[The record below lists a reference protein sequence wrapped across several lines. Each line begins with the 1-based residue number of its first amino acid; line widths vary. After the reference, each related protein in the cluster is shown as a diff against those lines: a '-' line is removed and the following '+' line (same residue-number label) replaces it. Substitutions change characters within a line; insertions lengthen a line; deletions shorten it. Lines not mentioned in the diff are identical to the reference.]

1 MKKNLLKWKKKNTF
15 VPKNMTNFYQ
25 YKEAVARRCSVK
37 KVFLKFCKIH
47 QKTPLTEA
55 MPANL
60 SKKTLRKRFC
70 FVNFAKFLRKPIFI
84 EHIWWLLQCINF
96 AAWEKCFKLYYV
108 LGLCMYNIVYR
119 VKIYLCIHSL

>member
-1 MKKNLLKWKKKNTF
+1 MKKKNNTF
-15 VPKNMTNFYQ
+15 APKNMTNFYQ

-47 QKTPLTEA
+47 QKAPLTEA

-96 AAWEKCFKLYYV
+96 AA
-108 LGLCMYNIVYR
+108 
-119 VKIYLCIHSL
+119 